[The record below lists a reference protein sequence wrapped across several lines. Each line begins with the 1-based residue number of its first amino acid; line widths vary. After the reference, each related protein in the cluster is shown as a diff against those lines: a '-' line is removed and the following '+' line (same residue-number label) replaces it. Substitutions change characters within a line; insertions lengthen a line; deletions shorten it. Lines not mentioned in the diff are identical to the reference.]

1 MIRLSIFGKT
11 RNKYNA
17 SNVGSSNII
26 SLNIF
31 KGAIYSTN
39 YMAVYNYTWLLWKKN
54 EGIPQFM
61 MREDS

>member
-17 SNVGSSNII
+17 SNLGSSNII

-39 YMAVYNYTWLLWKKN
+39 YMVVYN
-54 EGIPQFM
+54 
-61 MREDS
+61 

>member
-17 SNVGSSNII
+17 SNLGSSNII

-39 YMAVYNYTWLLWKKN
+39 YMAVYNYTWLLWKKIKALLN
-54 EGIPQFM
+54 L
-61 MREDS
+61 